1 MGAALTDAGGGYRLA
16 ESQVWIQVVAA
27 TDQGGKE
34 YIWHAI
40 GFGGQ
45 RLMVFPSTGLIATF
59 TGWDIVKDIPFETEL
74 AERLL
79 PAVRSA
85 ACSDSTR

>member
-1 MGAALTDAGGGYRLA
+1 
-16 ESQVWIQVVAA
+16 
-27 TDQGGKE
+27 
-34 YIWHAI
+34 
-40 GFGGQ
+40 
-45 RLMVFPSTGLIATF
+45 MVFTSTGLIATF

>member
-1 MGAALTDAGGGYRLA
+1 MVDTG
-16 ESQVWIQVVAA
+16 W
-27 TDQGGKE
+27 QGLRYGFKWWLQPIKDGKE
-34 YIWHAI
+34 YVWHAI

-45 RLMVFPSTGLIATF
+45 RLIVFPSTGLIATF